1 MTPNELGE
9 IIFDK
14 KVVSIKDQLIFI
26 NYRVK
31 VMKGKQSLGI

>member
-26 NYRVK
+26 NNRVK